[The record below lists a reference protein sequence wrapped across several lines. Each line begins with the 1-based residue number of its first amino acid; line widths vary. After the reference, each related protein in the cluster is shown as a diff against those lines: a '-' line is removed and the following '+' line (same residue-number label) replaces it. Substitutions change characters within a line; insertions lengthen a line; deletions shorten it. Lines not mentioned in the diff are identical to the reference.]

1 MGKKIKEKKSISR
14 PEVVVLWRCN
24 RAGEKDVTFLPK
36 SALNSS
42 GATLRF
48 VVRRARARAHTH
60 AQIFAYTR
68 SGGRPASACGGSR
81 VVVLQGRY

>member
-48 VVRRARARAHTH
+48 VVRRARARTH
-60 AQIFAYTR
+60 ARTDI
-68 SGGRPASACGGSR
+68 R
-81 VVVLQGRY
+81 VYA